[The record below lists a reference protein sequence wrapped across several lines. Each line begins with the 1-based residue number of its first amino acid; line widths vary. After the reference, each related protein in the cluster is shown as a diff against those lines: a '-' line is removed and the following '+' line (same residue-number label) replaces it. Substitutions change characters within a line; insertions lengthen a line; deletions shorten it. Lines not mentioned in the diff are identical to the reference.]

1 MYSLKPTFKL
11 FIMKGFMLFA
21 IVASIIFTACETTK
35 KSTIA
40 APATEVSALNGT
52 WELNYITGLR
62 IAFNGLYPNKKP
74 TIIFDIANKRIA
86 GNAGCNSYGGELNA
100 QAGKIDF
107 SGPLISTQM
116 ACAEAMLGET
126 TYLQMLKRVNAFNVS
141 DTTLNFMAGN
151 LVLMRFSKR

>member
-1 MYSLKPTFKL
+1 
-11 FIMKGFMLFA
+11 MKKFMLFA
-21 IVASIIFTACETTK
+21 FVTCIILTACESTKNTTTA
-35 KSTIA
+35 S
-40 APATEVSALNGT
+40 PATEVAALNGT
-52 WELNYITGLR
+52 WELNYITGPR

-74 TIIFDIANKRIA
+74 TIIFDIANKRIG

-107 SGPLISTQM
+107 SGPLFSTQM
-116 ACAEAMLGET
+116 ACVEGMLGET
-126 TYLQMLKRVNAFNVS
+126 TYLQMLKRVNAFNVT